1 MAVGLPSARVPRIPL
16 PSRRVAAG
24 IVVALAVA
32 WGIYQGDHSHTL
44 TPLSADL
51 SGAVVSRTV
60 VVDASTGTLDLA
72 GIDVAPG
79 EVVEFVLAG
88 SAGAPHQ
95 FVLTGATGGEGID
108 TRVGPDGDAII
119 RVRAPETGALG
130 FVCVVPGHE
139 GLHGSLVV
147 QTAAR

>member
-1 MAVGLPSARVPRIPL
+1 M
-16 PSRRVAAG
+16 PSRRVAAST
-24 IVVALAVA
+24 VVALAVA

-44 TPLSADL
+44 TPLSTDL
-51 SGAVVSRTV
+51 SDAVVSRSI
-60 VVDASTGTLDLA
+60 VVDASTGTLDLT

-79 EVVEFVLAG
+79 EVVEFVLEG

-95 FVLTGATGGEGID
+95 FVLTGARGGEGID
-108 TRVGPDGDAII
+108 TRTGPDGNAII

-147 QTAAR
+147 ETSAP